1 MNPAST
7 KNSHCGYCGAAFA
20 PEQAWPR
27 RCLACENVTY
37 RNPLPVSVVLLPIG
51 TDGLLL
57 VRRTQEPQA
66 GHLSL
71 PGGYME
77 LGESWRQAGARE
89 VEEETGIVID
99 PAGITLFDV
108 HSAPDDTVL
117 VFGLAAP
124 AAEGTLPPFRASNET
139 SEMVIARGPQPL
151 AFSTHTET
159 AARFWQE
166 KKQEENDDAS
176 KT

>member
-1 MNPAST
+1 MNPAPS

-20 PEQAWPR
+20 PEQPWPR
-27 RCLACENVTY
+27 RCGVCENVTY

-51 TDGLLL
+51 ADGLLL

-77 LGESWRQAGARE
+77 LGESWREAGARE
-89 VEEETGIVID
+89 VEEETGIKID

-108 HSAPDDTVL
+108 HSAPDGTVL
-117 VFGLAAP
+117 VFGRAAP
-124 AAEGTLPPFRASNET
+124 LAENNLPPFRASNET
-139 SEMVIARGPQPL
+139 SEMVISRGPEPL

-166 KKQEENDDAS
+166 KQAGES
-176 KT
+176 R

>member
-1 MNPAST
+1 MNPAYT

-20 PEQAWPR
+20 PEQPWPR
-27 RCLACENVTY
+27 RCPVCENVTY

-51 TDGLLL
+51 ADGLLL

-77 LGESWRQAGARE
+77 LGESWREAGARE
-89 VEEETGIVID
+89 VEEETGIKID

-108 HSAPDDTVL
+108 HSAPDGTVL
-117 VFGLAAP
+117 VFGRAAP
-124 AAEGTLPPFRASNET
+124 VTEDTLPPFRASNET
-139 SEMVIARGPQPL
+139 SEMVIAHGPQPL

-166 KKQEENDDAS
+166 NADDAN

>member
-1 MNPAST
+1 MEPAYT
-7 KNSHCGYCGAAFA
+7 KNSYCSYCGTGFA
-20 PEQAWPR
+20 PEQPWPR
-27 RCLACENVTY
+27 RCRVCENTAY

-77 LGESWRQAGARE
+77 LGESWREAGARE
-89 VEEETGIVID
+89 VEEETGISID
-99 PAGITLFDV
+99 PAGITLYDV
-108 HSAPDDTVL
+108 HSAPDGTVL
-117 VFGLAAP
+117 VFGRAAP
-124 AAEGTLPPFRASNET
+124 LAEDTLPPFQPSNET
-139 SEMVIARGPQPL
+139 SEMVISRSPEPL
-151 AFSTHTET
+151 AFSTHTRT

-166 KKQEENDDAS
+166 KDLDAN
-176 KT
+176 KN